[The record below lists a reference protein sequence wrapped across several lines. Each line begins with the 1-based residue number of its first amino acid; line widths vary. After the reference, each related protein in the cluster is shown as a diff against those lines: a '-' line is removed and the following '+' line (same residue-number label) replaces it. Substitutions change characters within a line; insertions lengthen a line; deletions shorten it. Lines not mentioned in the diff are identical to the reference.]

1 MTGTVTAVLVTSMP
15 MVQIAVAVKRKLQ
28 VMATLVQVTGMAT
41 MRDKI
46 TMQVTVVHAVVVMA
60 TVARATGMAMIA
72 DTITVAQS
80 KMMAKHCR
88 RLMILNV
95 SARTIHSL

>member
-46 TMQVTVVHAVVVMA
+46 TMQVTVVHVVVGMS
-60 TVARATGMAMIA
+60 TVERAMGMAMIA
-72 DTITVAQS
+72 GTLTVSTKQDDEES
-80 KMMAKHCR
+80 CR
-88 RLMILNV
+88 RFMILNM
-95 SARTIHSL
+95 STRTIHS